1 MIITLYRR
9 GLLKIYASFCV
20 INISFCV
27 VLTFRFTDYI
37 SKPLLNFEP
46 ATVAPDINAC
56 MDALIAIFCFYF
68 VLFNSFS
75 TLVLVPCLLNR

>member
-1 MIITLYRR
+1 MMPNKEWEEKGFI
-9 GLLKIYASFCV
+9 
-20 INISFCV
+20 
-27 VLTFRFTDYI
+27 D
-37 SKPLLNFEP
+37 EP